1 MSDLV
6 AMGVRFAQYADLT
19 LLFGMALFGVLS
31 SPEQRQFLPTR
42 TIMLAAALAGLALTV
57 LGTLVLAAGMAGV
70 ALGDVDA
77 ETLSLVLFETPAGA
91 AALVRGGALGI
102 ATAIALLWHRQDRNW
117 YLATTLASGV
127 ALATLAWTGHAAVSE
142 GLTGLIH
149 RASDIVHLLA
159 ASAWLGALV
168 GLLLLL
174 APIGAMGID
183 RLDAGRR
190 ALDAFSVTGSV
201 IVGLIVVTGLANS
214 VLILGFDNLAA
225 LFTSL
230 WGQLLLAKLL
240 LFGIMLGFAAG
251 NRYRLAPG
259 LERALKLNDNGRAVK
274 LLRISLA
281 LETAAAVA
289 ILALVAWLGT
299 LSPAIAGM

>member
-1 MSDLV
+1 VSDLV
-6 AMGVRFAQYADLT
+6 AMGVRFAPYADLT

-31 SPEQRQFLPTR
+31 SPEQRQFLPAR
-42 TIMLAAALAGLALTV
+42 TITLAAALAGLALTV

-91 AALVRGGALGI
+91 AALVRGGTLGI
-102 ATAIALLWHRQDRNW
+102 ATAIALLWQRQDRNW

-174 APIGAMGID
+174 APIGAM
-183 RLDAGRR
+183 R
-190 ALDAFSVTGSV
+190 ALDALSVTGSV

-259 LERALKLNDNGRAVK
+259 LERAMKLNDSSRAVK

-299 LSPAIAGM
+299 LSPAMADM

>member
-1 MSDLV
+1 
-6 AMGVRFAQYADLT
+6 MGVRFAQYADLT

-31 SPEQRQFLPTR
+31 SPEQRQFLPAR
-42 TIMLAAALAGLALTV
+42 TIALAAALAGLALTM
-57 LGTLVLAAGMAGV
+57 LGTLVVAAGMAGV
-70 ALGDVDA
+70 TPGNVDA
-77 ETLSLVLFETPAGA
+77 ETLSLVLFETPTGA

-102 ATAIALLWHRQDRNW
+102 ALGVALLWRRQDRNW
-117 YLATTLASGV
+117 YLATALVSGV

-142 GLTGLIH
+142 GLTGVIH

-159 ASAWLGALV
+159 ASAWLGALA
-168 GLLLLL
+168 GLFLLLL
-174 APIGAMGID
+174 APADAMGID
-183 RLDAGRR
+183 RLDGARR

-230 WGQLLLAKLL
+230 WGQLLLVKIL
-240 LFGIMLGFAAG
+240 LFGIMLGFAAA
-251 NRYRLAPG
+251 NRYRFVPG
-259 LERALKLNDNGRAVK
+259 LERALKLNDSTRAVQ
-274 LLRISLA
+274 LLRISLL
-281 LETAAAVA
+281 LETGVAVA

-299 LSPAIAGM
+299 LSPTLTEM